1 MRGQN
6 HEQGRSDSRGLPNVF
21 TAYQPVTTPEV
32 RAKFEQVWHTDTLGR
47 PRIDR
52 NRNGRRRAPWVTF
65 KAMVVRMGGNPLM
78 SEPNSVARAYTP
90 LSACSLL
97 VCIDIF
103 MNETGQL
110 ADVTRPV

>member
-1 MRGQN
+1 
-6 HEQGRSDSRGLPNVF
+6 
-21 TAYQPVTTPEV
+21 
-32 RAKFEQVWHTDTLGR
+32 
-47 PRIDR
+47 
-52 NRNGRRRAPWVTF
+52 
-65 KAMVVRMGGNPLM
+65 MVVRMGGNPLM